1 MTGFY
6 LTLLSDSSMTTFP
19 NNTQSS
25 FTVRLD
31 HPINIEKE
39 NWEVALVEMITPT
52 QVMNI
57 SDANNYFYVRF
68 FSRLVA
74 AQFGIE
80 TMTENCTEDN
90 SCADFKLKIPKGSY
104 NSPQHLVEEIQNI
117 INIRFGEQLRLANA
131 SIEMTYGNNSKR
143 VKIHYN
149 DPNIAKLVFPKLL
162 AEKLGVN
169 PNMIEKPIGNERHA
183 FKYEVDLNTANNQL
197 YVYSDIA
204 SYTYVG
210 DITAPILRVVP
221 FEVSRRSHHSHQEF
235 VNLHYVPVA
244 KSFIDQVHI
253 SIKGD
258 TGLDVPFVIGK
269 SLIKLHFRLKDN

>member
-31 HPINIEKE
+31 HPISIEKE

-57 SDANNYFYVRF
+57 SEGNNYFYLRF
-68 FSRLVA
+68 FNRIIA
-74 AQFGIE
+74 AQLGVESMNE
-80 TMTENCTEDN
+80 TCTEENC
-90 SCADFKLKIPKGSY
+90 ADYFLKIPKGNYS
-104 NSPQHLVEEIQNI
+104 SPQHLVEEIQRI
-117 INIRFGEQLRLANA
+117 IDIRFGEALRRSNA

-143 VKIHYN
+143 VKIFYN
-149 DPNIAKLVFPKLL
+149 DPNVVRLIFPKLL
-162 AEKLGVN
+162 AKKLGLN
-169 PNMIEKPIGNERHA
+169 PKLIEKPIGNERHA

-235 VNLHYVPVA
+235 ANLHYVPVA

-258 TGLDVPFVIGK
+258 TGLDVPFITGK